1 MLRRIS
7 GELKSYPWGSKNL
20 IPDYFAKAADSQVI
34 SEIWF
39 GSHDASPSI
48 DLSTGEP
55 ITETLGKKLSFL
67 MKLLSCESAL
77 SIQVHP
83 NSEQAKAGFERENQL
98 GLVLEDPTRNYKD
111 QSHKPELIIA
121 LTPFE
126 ALAGFRPLS
135 EIKTILR
142 EFGEQAPAFN
152 KVLSLCDEAD
162 PYRQLFQTILESKD
176 LVSSFQS
183 EIDSSV
189 LSGISKTAAEL
200 TTRLLSQYPADTG
213 ALVSLL
219 LNYLNLDP
227 GQAVFVPAGQ
237 LHAYLSGLGV
247 EVMASS
253 DNVIRGG
260 LTSKHIDT
268 PELLKIVEF
277 VEEKNPRVSPT
288 NIATGLVQYPV
299 PVADFSVYRASVSGA
314 NLFADLDIQGESIVL
329 CTAGEVA
336 VGTSLEER
344 EVIRAGDAVLL
355 AKAKKFSLTG
365 SGTVFVVF
373 GN

>member
-7 GELKSYPWGSKNL
+7 GELKSYPWGSATL
-20 IPDYFAKAADSQVI
+20 IPDYFGKEADSSVI

-48 DLSTGEP
+48 DISTGEP
-55 ITETLGKKLSFL
+55 ITVALGKKLSFL

-83 NSEQAKAGFERENQL
+83 NSDQAKAGFEKENQL
-98 GLVLEDPTRNYKD
+98 GLLLSDSNRNYKD

-126 ALAGFRPLS
+126 ALAGFRPLA
-135 EIKTILR
+135 EIR
-142 EFGEQAPAFN
+142 QVFEEFGNQAPAFYEL
-152 KVLSLCDEAD
+152 VGLCDKPDA
-162 PYRQLFQTILESKD
+162 YRELFETLLESKN
-176 LVSSFQS
+176 LVSVFESA
-183 EIDSSV
+183 IDNSL
-189 LSGISKTAAEL
+189 LSGPTQTAAEL
-200 TTRLLSQYPADTG
+200 TTRLLSQYPSDTG

-219 LNYLNLDP
+219 LNYLQLEP

-260 LTSKHIDT
+260 LTSKHIDRD
-268 PELLKIVEF
+268 ELMEIVEF
-277 VEEKNPRVSPT
+277 VEEKDPRVEAR

-299 PVADFSVYRASVSGA
+299 PVSDFFVYRASVSGA

-336 VGTSLEER
+336 VGTSLDER
-344 EVIRAGDAVLL
+344 EVIRAGEAVLL

>member
-7 GELKSYPWGSKNL
+7 GELKSYPWGSANL
-20 IPDYFAKAADSQVI
+20 IPDYFGKKQDSRVI

-39 GSHDASPSI
+39 GSHDASPSL

-55 ITETLGKKLSFL
+55 ITAALGKSLSFL
-67 MKLLSCESAL
+67 VKLLSCESAL

-83 NSEQAKAGFERENQL
+83 NSDQAKAGFERENQL
-98 GLVLEDPTRNYKD
+98 GLSLSDSNRNYKD

-121 LTPFE
+121 LTQFE
-126 ALAGFRPLS
+126 ALAGFRPLAQIRMIF
-135 EIKTILR
+135 EELGK
-142 EFGEQAPAFN
+142 QAPAFN
-152 KVLSLCDEAD
+152 KFVSISDKSDAYRELFDSL
-162 PYRQLFQTILESKD
+162 LESKD
-176 LVSSFQS
+176 LVAIFES
-183 EIDSSV
+183 EIDTSL
-189 LSGISKTAAEL
+189 LSELTQTAAEL
-200 TTRLLSQYPADTG
+200 TTRLLSQYPSDTG

-219 LNYLNLDP
+219 LNYLKLEP

-260 LTSKHIDT
+260 LTSKHIDRD
-268 PELLKIVEF
+268 ELMKIVEF
-277 VEEKNPRVSPT
+277 VEEKDPRVEAR
-288 NIATGLVQYPV
+288 NIATGLVNYPV
-299 PVADFSVYRASVSGA
+299 PVPDFSVYRASVSGA

-344 EVIRAGDAVLL
+344 EVIRAGEAVIL
-355 AKAKKFSLTG
+355 AKAKKLSLTG
-365 SGTVFVVF
+365 SGTAFVVF